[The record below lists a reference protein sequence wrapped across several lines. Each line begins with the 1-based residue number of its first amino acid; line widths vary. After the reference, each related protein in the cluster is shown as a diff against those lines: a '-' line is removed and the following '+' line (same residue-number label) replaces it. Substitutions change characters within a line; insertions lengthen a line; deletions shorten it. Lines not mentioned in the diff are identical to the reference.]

1 LRINLSKVPVA
12 GRLLSR
18 AICRNLPRGISIV
31 VNPRS
36 SAALIRRVPGSAR
49 RCRLVEQQLM
59 NTDPLSLSESQHGD
73 LTVLSVVGRI
83 DSSNAAK
90 LTQHTDLIA
99 TGVKTVLID
108 FTAVKYLTS
117 AAFRVLLVANGSLKE
132 KGGQLALCG
141 VTGHV
146 RELFEMGGL
155 LQAFTIFQSRE
166 EAFGKLT

>member
-1 LRINLSKVPVA
+1 
-12 GRLLSR
+12 
-18 AICRNLPRGISIV
+18 
-31 VNPRS
+31 
-36 SAALIRRVPGSAR
+36 
-49 RCRLVEQQLM
+49 M
-59 NTDPLSLSESQHGD
+59 NTDSLSLSESQHGD

-83 DSSNAAK
+83 DSSNADK
-90 LTQHTDLIA
+90 LTQRLKDLIA